1 MCLDKNKEHD
11 IFAFEL
17 NTYLNNSKQGMTL
30 GLVYQAF
37 IKLLFDSHVKNICR
51 KASQKHCA
59 LSRIS
64 GYLYLK

>member
-37 IKLLFDSHVKNICR
+37 IKLLFESHVKNICR
-51 KASQKHCA
+51 KAS
-59 LSRIS
+59 
-64 GYLYLK
+64 